1 MLYLPHMEPQLPS
14 PSRSPEN
21 GPAHFHGGETFPAV
35 NQPEQAPQQPEK
47 QETREQHI
55 GGPSGDP
62 APVAAQPAPAL
73 PPLPTI
79 AVTPAAPAPV
89 STTNPASAGDDDLIE
104 KEWVE
109 KAKKV
114 VAETKH
120 DPYLQGQEV
129 SRLQA
134 DYLKKRYGKTVKL
147 PSEGA

>member
-14 PSRSPEN
+14 PSRTPEN
-21 GPAHFHGGETFPAV
+21 GPAHFQGGETFPVV

-47 QETREQHI
+47 QETREQHV
-55 GGPSGDP
+55 GGPTGDP
-62 APVAAQPAPAL
+62 ASLAQPAAPVL
-73 PPLPTI
+73 PPLPTLTPSP
-79 AVTPAAPAPV
+79 AVQSVVADTNPV
-89 STTNPASAGDDDLIE
+89 SAADDDLIE

-129 SRLQA
+129 SKLQA
-134 DYLKKRYGKTVKL
+134 DYLKKRYGKTVNL
-147 PSEGA
+147 PSDGA

>member
-21 GPAHFHGGETFPAV
+21 GPAHFQGGETFPAV
-35 NQPEQAPQQPEK
+35 NQPERTPQQPEN
-47 QETREQHI
+47 QETREQHHD
-55 GGPSGDP
+55 GPAGDP
-62 APVAAQPAPAL
+62 AAVVAVQPAPTL
-73 PPLPTI
+73 PPLPVATPVVVQP
-79 AVTPAAPAPV
+79 VTD
-89 STTNPASAGDDDLIE
+89 TNPAAAGDDDLIE

-134 DYLKKRYGKTVKL
+134 DYLKKRYGKSVKL
-147 PSEGA
+147 PTDEA

>member
-1 MLYLPHMEPQLPS
+1 MEPQLPS
-14 PSRSPEN
+14 PSHTPEN
-21 GPAHFHGGETFPAV
+21 GPAHFRGGETFPAV
-35 NQPEQAPQQPEK
+35 NAPEKTPEAPKK
-47 QETREQHI
+47 QETKEQHV

-62 APVAAQPAPAL
+62 AAVRQTAPVL

-79 AVTPAAPAPV
+79 APAASPTQPAADD
-89 STTNPASAGDDDLIE
+89 TNPPAAADEDLIE

-129 SRLQA
+129 SKLQA
-134 DYLKKRYGKTVKL
+134 DYLKKRYGKIVNL
-147 PSEGA
+147 PSDGA

>member
-21 GPAHFHGGETFPAV
+21 GPAHFQGGETFPAV
-35 NQPEQAPQQPEK
+35 NQPEHAPPQPEK
-47 QETREQHI
+47 QESHEQHV
-55 GGPSGDP
+55 GGPAGDP
-62 APVAAQPAPAL
+62 AAVAAPQPAPVL
-73 PPLPTI
+73 PPLPTL
-79 AVTPAAPAPV
+79 AQTPVVQPV
-89 STTNPASAGDDDLIE
+89 ADTNPTAAGDDDLIE

-134 DYLKKRYGKTVKL
+134 DYLKKRYGKSVKL